1 MIIASVSSLLLWV
14 KSSLSRAR
22 CTSSGCTHTSRAPAS
37 AAIWSST
44 RQRCPVGSQ
53 ATTTEENPAATA
65 WVIPHST
72 ASRSCHAL
80 AFTVRRASTR
90 ESWSVSAHTCLSAA
104 RSNASTALW
113 RVMTARSAA
122 SLSLRRRSP
131 HESRRLLLDM
141 HPPDEWSWDTKPVK
155 PHQGDA

>member
-22 CTSSGCTHTSRAPAS
+22 CTSSGWTQTSRAPAS

-53 ATTTEENPAATA
+53 ATTTEENPAAAA
-65 WVIPHST
+65 WATIPHST

-80 AFTVRRASTR
+80 AFTARRASTR

-104 RSNASTALW
+104 RSNASTAL
-113 RVMTARSAA
+113 
-122 SLSLRRRSP
+122 
-131 HESRRLLLDM
+131 
-141 HPPDEWSWDTKPVK
+141 
-155 PHQGDA
+155 